1 MLGAVEAGGAE
12 AGGVEVVA
20 LAAAASSRPPGLYLP
35 PPLLAPGVC
44 GGVGLDLFGWGL
56 LTKVRL
62 SWMFWMY
69 VAANVKRGCLSVEP
83 EIGTAAV
90 DC

>member
-1 MLGAVEAGGAE
+1 MGAVEAGGAE
-12 AGGVEVVA
+12 AGGVGVVA
-20 LAAAASSRPPGLYLP
+20 LAAAAGSRPPGLYRSP
-35 PPLLAPGVC
+35 PPLLLPGVG

-83 EIGTAAV
+83 EIGAVVV